1 MIKKIIFGVITTIF
15 IAVIIVGFL
24 IWLQI
29 ETKPNKLL
37 KVKSIA
43 HQNTSKATKLKAD
56 KWLNSLYSNAQIP
69 SVSAAISINGNLIW
83 AGATGYAD
91 LNNKIL
97 ADTNSIYR
105 IGSVSKS
112 ITATALMRLH
122 EQGTIDINNSFF
134 SYTNDFP
141 IKSHD
146 FTLKQLASHQAGIRH
161 YLKGIDA
168 LFENFSDVEYKSTR
182 EAAAIVE
189 DDNLLFTPGSD
200 FYYSTYS
207 YTLLSLAME
216 LASKNRFEEI
226 IKKQVLSPA
235 GMTST
240 FLDDVLNNNKKI
252 TVPYMAADSLLL
264 RSPNINLSS
273 KYAGGGLIS
282 TPSDLVKLGN
292 ALLESDFLSV
302 QSKNIMWSPI
312 ALDNG
317 NINPQN
323 YGLGFRVDQ
332 NKRGRYVHH
341 GGTSLGGYTYLVI
354 YPELN
359 IVVAFATNVTPD
371 GFVFDRQKEAEK
383 LVSVFSPET

>member
-1 MIKKIIFGVITTIF
+1 MIKKIIFGVIATIF
-15 IAVIIVGFL
+15 IGVIIIGFL

-69 SVSAAISINGNLIW
+69 SVSAAISINGDLIW

-134 SYTNDFP
+134 SYTKDFP

-168 LFENFSDVEYKSTR
+168 LFENFNDVEYKSTR

-252 TVPYMAADSLLL
+252 TVPYIAADSLLL
-264 RSPNINLSS
+264 RSPKINLSS

-341 GGTSLGGYTYLVI
+341 GGTSLGGLYIFGYL
-354 YPELN
+354 
-359 IVVAFATNVTPD
+359 
-371 GFVFDRQKEAEK
+371 
-383 LVSVFSPET
+383 S